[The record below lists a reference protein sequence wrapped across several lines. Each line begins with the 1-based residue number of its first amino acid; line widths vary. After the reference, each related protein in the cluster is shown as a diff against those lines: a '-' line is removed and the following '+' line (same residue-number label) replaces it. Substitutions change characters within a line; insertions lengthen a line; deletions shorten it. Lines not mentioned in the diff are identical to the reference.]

1 MLEQSKASTQVG
13 HIKISIKIIR
23 RINLK
28 KIYANQKVV
37 NIKNKHPRRVKRI
50 IHMQLSMLPL

>member
-1 MLEQSKASTQVG
+1 MLEQSKTSAQVG

-37 NIKNKHPRRVKRI
+37 NIKKTST
-50 IHMQLSMLPL
+50 QEG